1 MGRAGWVFQS
11 VRGVHSGAVRFTTL
25 TRALRVAAILLGVI
39 APARSP
45 LGAQRQ
51 QEFTQQ
57 GLLVSPFK
65 SNDRK
70 LGNHVADEIRG
81 RVEKGSSK
89 RELEVI
95 DEKSMTTALF
105 NAGFPGDMVP
115 DLSQVRAL
123 SRYLRA
129 DEYLMGTV
137 DKTPSGI
144 RVRAKLIL
152 ARDVRMQQPLP
163 DVVDPDADRAA
174 ARMASAVTEARRQL
188 TAQRRCENHLREGRA
203 KQAIDAAADGVR
215 LYARSTLARRCL
227 LAASL
232 VVGTAAD
239 SILNVAAEML
249 RVDSVSFYALEG
261 SAQAYDVLKNKDRA
275 AEMWL
280 RLQQV
285 DTVDIELGQR
295 VVSALLYDGNSVKA
309 EPLVTRLSNAAP
321 DHMGLMRLRWQVL
334 FANKSWAE
342 ATRVGGLLLA
352 TDSLSMTDSTFM
364 LRLATAYKSNGD
376 NVRAV
381 EVSAR
386 ALQAFPKNQRI
397 FSMYVQLVRGEAVD
411 GLTRGLAA
419 FPQNA
424 DFKVMQSQDLKTR
437 GKAEESVDAMREA
450 LALDSTIQH
459 GHIQLARAQ
468 ADLGQNDSAYA
479 TLKRAL
485 VAGEDSSLV
494 AQFLLARGNQ
504 LLRAASQT
512 KMRQDFLL
520 AMRYASLADSVRDT
534 PSAKFLMGITATN
547 VALSAA
553 TEAPKTKDCELSRLG
568 FDMIAI
574 AQPNLAAG
582 ADIAAEAVKQYQD
595 YLIQLQPVSAKQV
608 EVFCKGVTDT
618 AAVKV
623 PAS

>member
-1 MGRAGWVFQS
+1 MGFVALLV
-11 VRGVHSGAVRFTTL
+11 AVIDPSRT
-25 TRALRVAAILLGVI
+25 
-39 APARSP
+39 P
-45 LGAQRQ
+45 LSAQRQ

-65 SNDRK
+65 SSDKK
-70 LGNHVADEIRG
+70 LGNHIADEIRG
-81 RVEKGSSK
+81 RVDKSSSK

-95 DEKSMTTALF
+95 DEKAMTTALF

-129 DEYLMGTV
+129 DEYLMGSV
-137 DKTPSGI
+137 DKTPAGI
-144 RVRAKLIL
+144 RIRARLIL

-163 DVVDPDADRAA
+163 DALDPDADRAA
-174 ARMASAVTEARRQL
+174 ARMAASVVEARRQL
-188 TAQRRCENHLREGRA
+188 AAQRRCENHLREGRA
-203 KQAIDAAADGVR
+203 RQAIDAAAEGVR
-215 LYARSTLARRCL
+215 LYSRSTLARRCF

-232 VVGTAAD
+232 AIGTAAD
-239 SILNVAAEML
+239 SILSVAGEML
-249 RVDSVSFYALEG
+249 RVDTTSFYALEG

-275 AEMWL
+275 ADMWL
-280 RLQQV
+280 RLQQS
-285 DTVDIELGQR
+285 DTVDIELGER
-295 VVSALLYDGNSVKA
+295 VVAALLYDGNSLKA
-309 EPLVTRLSNAAP
+309 EPLITRMSNAAP
-321 DHMGLMRLRWQVL
+321 EHLGLMRLRWQVL
-334 FANKSWAE
+334 FANKSWKE
-342 ATRVGGLLLA
+342 ATRIGGILLA

-376 NVRAV
+376 AVRAV
-381 EVSAR
+381 EVAAR
-386 ALQAFPKNQRI
+386 ALQAFPTNQRI
-397 FSMYVQLVRGEAVD
+397 FSLYVQLVRGEAID

-424 DFKVMQSQDLKTR
+424 DFKIMQSQDLKIR

-479 TLKRAL
+479 SLKRAL
-485 VAGEDSSLV
+485 AAGEDSALV
-494 AQFLLARGNQ
+494 AQFALARGNQ

-512 KMRQDFLL
+512 KMRQDFML
-520 AMRYASLADSVRDT
+520 AMRFASLADSVRDT

-553 TEAPKTKDCELSRLG
+553 TDAPKTKDCELSRLG

-582 ADIAAEAVKQYQD
+582 ADISAEAVKQYQD

-608 EVFCKGVTDT
+608 EVFCKAGVDSSV
-618 AAVKV
+618 VKV
-623 PAS
+623 PGR